1 MKYDVFISYRRDGGY
16 DTAKHLNDLLIRD
29 GYKVSFDIDTLRSGN
44 FDVQLLTRIEQC
56 KDFILIVDAH
66 AFDRTLD
73 PSFDRSK
80 DWLRCE
86 LAHALKHNKNIIPV
100 FLAGVSGFPED
111 LPADVVG
118 VVKKNGPEYN
128 KYYFNEFYKKLKY
141 RFLKSWSIKKK
152 VLVGLIPLI
161 ICTLVVLPFL
171 YPYIISKDIAHTPV
185 EEPEIIFW
193 QNPLDPHVTNE
204 KELREFLISHLDE
217 VAPSQIGGDPYYTYD
232 AFDYWNSLDDA
243 NSQLNVGLCYL
254 VGYGC
259 DVDKTKAIEY
269 ISDAANNESGFAQY
283 VLGVCYYNGIG
294 VPKDLT
300 FAEQWLKN
308 AADGGEIVEAQCDY
322 GTFLAIIYNTNR
334 ADQYLKW
341 SSEGGYAKAHYV
353 LGYFYGRSGNLDEF
367 HRYMQMAADQ
377 GYIYADLAMLTVYLN
392 MSIVNNHFDI
402 DIDTIL
408 ERLTSY
414 MGLEIDFVKLMLS
427 LYYSNIKAD
436 IKKSFDLLCESAELG
451 NPMAMFYLALY
462 YINNNPC
469 CGCDPKKAIEL
480 FHQSAELGYTPAME
494 NLGHI
499 YEQGL
504 YGVTKNPQE
513 AEKWQKMVSKDIIYQ
528 QNKQLHQF
536 IQTQNIRSNSI

>member
-73 PSFDRSK
+73 PSFDPSK

-152 VLVGLIPLI
+152 VLVGLMPLI

-171 YPYIISKDIAHTPV
+171 YPYIISKESAPTPV
-185 EEPEIIFW
+185 EEPDIVFW

-217 VAPSQIGGDPYYTYD
+217 VAPSQIGGDPYYTSD
-232 AFDYWNSLDDA
+232 AFDYWKSLNDA

-269 ISDAANNESGFAQY
+269 ISDAANNESVFAQY

-294 VPKDLT
+294 VPKDVTL
-300 FAEQWLKN
+300 AEQCLEN

-322 GTFLAIIYNTNR
+322 GIFLAIIYNTNR
-334 ADQYLKW
+334 AYQYLKW
-341 SSEGGYAKAHYV
+341 SSEGGYVKAHYV
-353 LGYFYGRSGNLDEF
+353 IGYLYGYNGDWNEC
-367 HRYMQMAADQ
+367 HKYMQMAADQ
-377 GYIYADLAMLTVYLN
+377 GYTYADMAMLTFYW
-392 MSIVNNHFDI
+392 MYRTNNYFDI

-414 MGLEIDFVKLMLS
+414 MGSEIDFVKYVLAQY
-427 LYYSNIKAD
+427 YYSTGD
-436 IKKSFDLLCESAELG
+436 INKSFDLLCESASLG
-451 NPMAMFYLALY
+451 HPMAMHDLAFF
-462 YINNNPC
+462 YINDNPYC
-469 CGCDPKKAIEL
+469 EYDPKKAIEL
-480 FHQSAELGYTPAME
+480 FHQSAELGLAKAMDC
-494 NLGHI
+494 LGDI

-504 YGVTKNPQE
+504 LGVTKNPQE
-513 AEKWQKMVSKDIIYQ
+513 AEKWHKMVSKDINYQ
-528 QNKQLHQF
+528 QYKQLQQF
-536 IQTQNIRSNSI
+536 KQTQQYSQQ

>member
-73 PSFDRSK
+73 PSFDPSK
-80 DWLRCE
+80 DWMRCE

-152 VLVGLIPLI
+152 VLVGLMPLI

-171 YPYIISKDIAHTPV
+171 YPYIISKESAPTPV
-185 EEPEIIFW
+185 EEPDIVFW
-193 QNPLDPHVTNE
+193 QNPMDPHVTNE

-232 AFDYWNSLDDA
+232 AFDYWKSLNDA

-269 ISDAANNESGFAQY
+269 ISDAANNESVFAQY

-300 FAEQWLKN
+300 LAEQCLEN
-308 AADGGEIVEAQCDY
+308 AADGGKIVEAQCDY
-322 GTFLAIIYNTNR
+322 GTFLAIIYKTNR
-334 ADQYLKW
+334 AYQYLKW
-341 SSEGGYAKAHYV
+341 SSEGDYAKAHYV
-353 LGYFYGRSGNLDEF
+353 IGYLYAMSGDLNEF

-377 GYIYADLAMLTVYLN
+377 GYIYADMAMLTLYVN
-392 MSIVNNHFDI
+392 MYITNNYFDI

-414 MGLEIDFVKLMLS
+414 MGSEIDFVKYVLS
-427 LYYSNIKAD
+427 QYYSNIKKD
-436 IKKSFDLLCESAELG
+436 MDKSFELLCESASLG
-451 NPMAMFYLALY
+451 HPMAMYYLALL
-462 YINNNPC
+462 YINDNPYC
-469 CGCDPKKAIEL
+469 EYDPTKAMEL
-480 FHQSAELGYTPAME
+480 FHQSAELGYTMAMDY
-494 NLGHI
+494 LGLI

-504 YGVTKNPQE
+504 YSVKKNPQE
-513 AEKWQKMVSKDIIYQ
+513 AEKWHKMVSKDIIYQ
-528 QNKQLHQF
+528 QNKQLQQF
-536 IQTQNIRSNSI
+536 MQTQQYSQQ

>member
-73 PSFDRSK
+73 PSFDPSK
-80 DWLRCE
+80 DWMRCE

-152 VLVGLIPLI
+152 VLVGLMPLI

-171 YPYIISKDIAHTPV
+171 YPYIISKESAPTPV
-185 EEPEIIFW
+185 EEPDIVFW

-232 AFDYWNSLDDA
+232 AFDYWKSSNDA

-269 ISDAANNESGFAQY
+269 ISDAANNESVFAQY

-300 FAEQWLKN
+300 LAEQCLEN

-334 ADQYLKW
+334 AYQYLKW

-353 LGYFYGRSGNLDEF
+353 IGCLYVYNGNWNECIE
-367 HRYMQMAADQ
+367 YMQMAADQ
-377 GYIYADLAMLTVYLN
+377 GYIYADIAMLNLYVN
-392 MSIVNNHFDI
+392 MYITNNYFDI

-414 MGLEIDFVKLMLS
+414 MGSEIDFVKYVLS

-436 IKKSFDLLCESAELG
+436 MDKSFELLCESASSH
-451 NPMAMFYLALY
+451 PMAMYYLALL
-462 YINNNPC
+462 YINDNQYC
-469 CGCDPKKAIEL
+469 KYDPKKAIEL
-480 FHQSAELGYTPAME
+480 FHQSAELGYTMAMDC
-494 NLGHI
+494 LGHI

-513 AEKWQKMVSKDIIYQ
+513 AEKWHKMVSKDINYQ
-528 QNKQLHQF
+528 QNKQLQQF
-536 IQTQNIRSNSI
+536 KQTQQYSQQ

>member
-152 VLVGLIPLI
+152 VLVGLMPLI

-171 YPYIISKDIAHTPV
+171 YPYIISKESAPTPV
-185 EEPEIIFW
+185 EEPDIVFW
-193 QNPLDPHVTNE
+193 QDPIVPHVTNE

-232 AFDYWNSLDDA
+232 AFDYWNSLNDA

-259 DVDKTKAIEY
+259 GVDKTKAIEY
-269 ISDAANNESGFAQY
+269 ISDAANNESVFAQY

-300 FAEQWLKN
+300 LAEQCLEN

-322 GTFLAIIYNTNR
+322 GIFFKIIYNTNR
-334 ADQYLKW
+334 ADQYLFW

-353 LGYFYGRSGNLDEF
+353 IGYIYGYNGNLNESNK
-367 HRYMQMAADQ
+367 YMQMAADQ
-377 GYIYADLAMLTVYLN
+377 GYIYADIAMLNLYLN
-392 MSIVNNHFDI
+392 MYKANNYFDI

-414 MGLEIDFVKLMLS
+414 MGSEIDYVEYVLS
-427 LYYSNIKAD
+427 QYYSNIKED
-436 IKKSFDLLCESAELG
+436 MDKSFELLRKSASG
-451 NPMAMFYLALY
+451 HPMAMHDLACL
-462 YINNNPC
+462 YINDNPYC
-469 CGCDPKKAIEL
+469 EYDPKKAIEL
-480 FHQSAELGYTPAME
+480 FHQSAELGYTMAMD
-494 NLGHI
+494 NLGQI

-513 AEKWQKMVSKDIIYQ
+513 AEKWHKMVSKDINYQ
-528 QNKQLHQF
+528 QYKQLQQF
-536 IQTQNIRSNSI
+536 KQTQQYSQQ

>member
-128 KYYFNEFYKKLKY
+128 KYYFNDFYKKLKY
-141 RFLKSWSIKKK
+141 KFLKSWSIKKK

-171 YPYIISKDIAHTPV
+171 YPYIISKESAPTPV
-185 EEPEIIFW
+185 EEPDIVFW

-217 VAPSQIGGDPYYTYD
+217 VATFQIGGDPYYTYD
-232 AFDYWNSLDDA
+232 AFDYWNSLNDA

-269 ISDAANNESGFAQY
+269 ISDAANNESVFAQY

-294 VPKDLT
+294 VPKDEAR
-300 FAEQWLKN
+300 AEQCLKN
-308 AADGGEIVEAQCDY
+308 AADVGKIVEAQCDY
-322 GTFLAIIYNTNR
+322 GIFLAIIYNTNR

-341 SSEGGYAKAHYV
+341 SSECGYAKAHYV
-353 LGYFYGRSGNLDEF
+353 IGYFYGMRGDWNECYE
-367 HRYMQMAADQ
+367 YMQIAADQ
-377 GYIYADLAMLTVYLN
+377 GYIYADMAMLTLYWIYRTN
-392 MSIVNNHFDI
+392 KYFDIDI

-414 MGLEIDFVKLMLS
+414 MGLEKDYVKCVLAQYYFSTADMS
-427 LYYSNIKAD
+427 KDALY
-436 IKKSFDLLCESAELG
+436 KSYKLLCESVDLG
-451 NPMAMFYLALY
+451 HPMAMYTLATF
-462 YINNNPC
+462 YINDNPC
-469 CGCDPKKAIEL
+469 CDYDEKKAIEL
-480 FHQSAELGYTPAME
+480 FHQSAELGYTPAMDY
-494 NLGHI
+494 LGLI

-504 YGVTKNPQE
+504 LGVTKNPQE
-513 AEKWQKMVSKDIIYQ
+513 AEKWYNMASKDINYQ
-528 QNKQLHQF
+528 QNKQLQQLK
-536 IQTQNIRSNSI
+536 QTQ